1 MLELHGSSTSIA
13 VRLHF
18 GRTAWFCFSKG
29 THIAF
34 SKFATFHMRKAH
46 AAENVQVNNARQWYT
61 RARAERAM
69 RACTWRRIACTR
81 EFVQIRLESTGV
93 DQAGRAGLAA
103 RFSKHRKVMKYRE
116 RQAKLLMR
124 RGPMCSWPSPL
135 PYIGYT
141 PACARTRRYTECES
155 GRRGARAC
163 NFFIKKVFRNKNQ
176 TLVGRR
182 DTAAYT

>member
-1 MLELHGSSTSIA
+1 M
-13 VRLHF
+13 R
-18 GRTAWFCFSKG
+18 GRS
-29 THIAF
+29 
-34 SKFATFHMRKAH
+34 
-46 AAENVQVNNARQWYT
+46 ARAREEES
-61 RARAERAM
+61 RARANSSRFD
-69 RACTWRRIACTR
+69 WS
-81 EFVQIRLESTGV
+81 RLESTGV
-93 DQAGRAGLAA
+93 EQAGRAGLAA

-124 RGPMCSWPSPL
+124 RGPVCSWPSPL

-141 PACARTRRYTECES
+141 PACARTRRYTECER

-182 DTAAYT
+182 DTAAYTYILYIRMYTRTRT